1 MKLIKIAK
9 LLYHYINST
18 VLYSLYDGFTR
29 DDYFNQ
35 FRSMVSLEDYPKI
48 VFLAREIGLKKDP
61 EKLLPK
67 LNNLFI
73 FCDIVFDDDETYI
86 ECEGCDGSGEER
98 CYDCDGAGAIICDKC
113 DGWGEVTCDKCDG
126 NGETFDG
133 EGICDKCDGSGEVTC
148 DKCDGDGNYQ
158 CGKCDGY
165 GGVTCGECGG
175 NGEVETF
182 EYVPY
187 VINQYVSYNQNL
199 KTSLEQS
206 MIRNE
211 EYFHESKDIS
221 DFLIYTETI
230 NATGDYTNQIDHK
243 FINES
248 YVNGIVDIDE
258 VSLDG
263 DKLCVYDL
271 TLPADKFL
279 S

>member
-98 CYDCDGAGAIICDKC
+98 CYDCDGAGAIRCDKC
-113 DGWGEVTCDKCDG
+113 DGYGEVTCDKCDG
-126 NGETFDG
+126 NGETFYG
-133 EGICDKCDGSGEVTC
+133 EGICDKCDGSGEERC
-148 DKCDGDGNYQ
+148 YDCDGDGNYQ

-165 GGVTCGECGG
+165 GGVTCGECEG
-175 NGEVETF
+175 NGEVETS

-258 VSLDG
+258 VSLNHG
-263 DKLCVYDL
+263 NLCVYDL